1 MADSVDLS
9 QLGSGMSD
17 LAGRLGDGISL
28 SDASISQLGTSIS
41 SALTGALSALL
52 PRMMEYASGILT
64 NISGVGTYSDAAF
77 MRSMSAGSPF
87 GLANTAAAMGSGML
101 DKQGYII
108 QYANS
113 LGFNTTDYAEAEQF
127 LKSSGQFRRADELAY
142 AASNKGR
149 SGGLDPNAA
158 RTDASFT
165 SKMQLFNESIA
176 SARNEAANG
185 QFKDLFKGMD
195 VSTMK
200 YADIQS
206 VIKKENEKL
215 DGIITDESRSKDERE
230 AAKRRQ
236 EDLNNNQLVAA
247 IGDAEQF
254 GNLNPMKGMTPENEA
269 RVAQLTSMRMSQAI
283 FNPGAAVM
291 SEDDV
296 KKQLSESSLASARL
310 LANEELGDL
319 FKGKDVDR
327 MSAKDMQR
335 VIVDEITRISNDDSL
350 SNDEARSQM
359 SKLRHSRTM
368 ENLRDSRD
376 FENSMEDM
384 STDNAAL
391 VKSIVSSPISM
402 TPGERDALR
411 RQELAGGFGMLV
423 NEAALGVEGN
433 GYTDPKK
440 EVAAMQKF
448 VMAAG
453 GVDQARQLAVNWAG
467 SDQFDKDI
475 DLAFA
480 GNEERKNELLEKLG
494 SGDSKEAESARAEL
508 FKAVMD
514 YTSQEGNGDMTGLG
528 RAVGLQQQAMAAT
541 GGNAAEAQNILN
553 VLSAAY
559 GVTSREGVTE
569 ELASGGSRVLEYL
582 RKTAENGEVFIEKM
596 GQVKQSLDDLGIAST
611 DINGNPNKLTAQ
623 LTAASLG
630 VDLGMRNAGV
640 GDTAV
645 ASAAANEFA
654 RDLAGSRESQTLG
667 SIVGYL
673 SENGNMSQEDIMQF
687 ARDAS
692 KNQWSREEQLEQAR
706 KRFGDA
712 AVEQMQ
718 AVFDSAEGIED
729 YYSQQGIGKLSDDKE
744 TNENIQKAA
753 YGGAFNRGLMN
764 YSDPNGLFAGPA
776 KKSNLDNLTK
786 NEKLWERFTA
796 AGFTE
801 DDIKAYKEDP
811 NSVPEYKREVLERM
825 SRFDANDEKSSSTL
839 LGILNAQAHGT
850 EMNYNVGGHT
860 KSGESGNAARIKAL
874 NHPEYGD
881 LEVDT
886 GPNDVTAAAQAA
898 GANTDRIGNN
908 QVNIE
913 AAQKAAEEMAAMQQD
928 VERGKKVV
936 ETTDAVMDHVTKP
949 KEEGGMGGEA
959 FGPAIESLAGAM
971 NKLSGLLEDYLKKG
985 PQ

>member
-127 LKSSGQFRRADELAY
+127 LRSSGQFRRADELAY

-206 VIKKENEKL
+206 VIQKENERL
-215 DGIITDESRSKDERE
+215 DNIITSDSSSKSEKE

-236 EDLNNNQLVAA
+236 ENLNNSQLVAS

-283 FNPGAAVM
+283 FNPGSAAM
-291 SEDDV
+291 SEADI
-296 KKQLSESSLASARL
+296 KKQLSESSLTSARM
-310 LANEELGDL
+310 LAHEELGDL
-319 FKGKDVDR
+319 FKGKDVNQ
-327 MSAKDMQR
+327 MSAKEMQG
-335 VIVDEITRISNDDSL
+335 VIVDEITRISNDDKL
-350 SNDEARSQM
+350 SADEKRDRM
-359 SKLRHSRTM
+359 GKLRHSRTM

-391 VKSIVSSPISM
+391 VKSLASAPIAM

-423 NEAALGVEGN
+423 NEAALGVEG
-433 GYTDPKK
+433 GDYTDPNKA
-440 EVAAMQKF
+440 VGAMQKF

-480 GNEERKNELLEKLG
+480 GNEKRKNELLEKLG
-494 SGDSKEAESARAEL
+494 SGNEKEAEAARGE
-508 FKAVMD
+508 FFEAVME
-514 YTSQEGNGDMTGLG
+514 YTNKNGGDSTGLG

-630 VDLGMRNAGV
+630 VDLSMRNANV

-645 ASAAANEFA
+645 AAAAANEFA
-654 RDLAGSRESQTLG
+654 RDLAGSQESQTLG

-729 YYSQQGIGKLSDDKE
+729 YYSQQGIGKLSEDKE

-801 DDIKAYKEDP
+801 DDIKAYQEDP

-898 GANTDRIGNN
+898 GANTDRVGNN

-913 AAQKAAEEMAAMQQD
+913 AAQKAAEEMATMQQD